1 MHSQLTTSC
10 AMHSQSLP
18 QMNNCSSSTYYI
30 CSHPGSGTH
39 SPIPFNF
46 TNHIPMWS
54 SAQTQEQQQSTHSTS
69 SKAIYITSMRSTSER
84 DVLRTW
90 ITKFDQALQQMGS
103 SVQELN
109 VQLNGGD
116 GAGTEMYTDM
126 DLTGAL
132 PEMMEWLD
140 INSIDVDIDIPD
152 AAPEW
157 DLDGDAA
164 MSDLGADSDVEEMEI
179 DLD

>member
-1 MHSQLTTSC
+1 
-10 AMHSQSLP
+10 
-18 QMNNCSSSTYYI
+18 
-30 CSHPGSGTH
+30 
-39 SPIPFNF
+39 
-46 TNHIPMWS
+46 MWLL
-54 SAQTQEQQQSTHSTS
+54 AQTQEQQQSTHSTS
-69 SKAIYITSMRSTSER
+69 SKTVDISSIRSTSDR

-116 GAGTEMYTDM
+116 GAGTEMDTDM
-126 DLTGAL
+126 DVADAL

-140 INSIDVDIDIPD
+140 INSTDVDIELPD
-152 AAPEW
+152 VAPEW

-164 MSDLGADSDVEEMEI
+164 MSDLESDSDVEEMEM
-179 DLD
+179 DLDLD

>member
-1 MHSQLTTSC
+1 
-10 AMHSQSLP
+10 
-18 QMNNCSSSTYYI
+18 MNNCSCSTYYL
-30 CSHPGSGTH
+30 CSHPGSGTQT
-39 SPIPFNF
+39 PIPFDF

-54 SAQTQEQQQSTHSTS
+54 SAQKQAQQNTHTNPTS
-69 SKAIYITSMRSTSER
+69 SKTVDITSIRSTSDR
-84 DVLRTW
+84 DVLPTW

-116 GAGTEMYTDM
+116 SAGTEMDTDM
-126 DLTGAL
+126 DLTDAL

-140 INSIDVDIDIPD
+140 INSIDDDIEIPD

>member
-1 MHSQLTTSC
+1 MT
-10 AMHSQSLP
+10 
-18 QMNNCSSSTYYI
+18 NCSNYYI
-30 CSHPGSGTH
+30 CSHPGSGTQT
-39 SPIPFNF
+39 PIPFDL
-46 TNHIPMWS
+46 TNHIPMWLA
-54 SAQTQEQQQSTHSTS
+54 AQTQEQQQRTHSTS
-69 SKAIYITSMRSTSER
+69 SKTVDITSIRSTSDR

-90 ITKFDQALQQMGS
+90 IAKFDQALQHMGS

-116 GAGTEMYTDM
+116 SAGTEMDTDM
-126 DLTGAL
+126 DLTDAL

-140 INSIDVDIDIPD
+140 INSIDVDIEIPD

-164 MSDLGADSDVEEMEI
+164 MSDLGADSDVEEMEM